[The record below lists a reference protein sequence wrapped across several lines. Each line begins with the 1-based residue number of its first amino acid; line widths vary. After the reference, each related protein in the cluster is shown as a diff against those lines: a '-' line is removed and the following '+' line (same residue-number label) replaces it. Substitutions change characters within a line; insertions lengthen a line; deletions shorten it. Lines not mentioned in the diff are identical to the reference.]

1 MDIKVNI
8 FNNVK
13 KLISELD
20 NVENFKIGLIN
31 LKYGLEKAI
40 IWLTS

>member
-20 NVENFKIGLIN
+20 NVEQLNSLHLQN
-31 LKYGLEKAI
+31 M
-40 IWLTS
+40 